1 MTPMRRRPPAR
12 VGRRHRTEKG
22 RDAVEGRAL
31 YSGNQQRRG
40 GCSALLFDKGAACEG
55 TSKPTSAAIKYRRV
69 TTEASASVV
78 QTRAQED
85 AELLDLILRGD
96 PQGVENL
103 FNLYHSRVYSLA
115 MSILRNESD
124 AEEVAQD
131 VFLTVVRKAGSF
143 KRNSALYSWI
153 YRICVNA
160 CQMRRRRTKR
170 AEVVSIE
177 EFLPVFTKEGAFA
190 RPVEDWSREV
200 EKKILDKELG
210 KMIARLSDN
219 LTEKYRLAFLLCDV
233 QGFSYEETARV
244 LDLSIP
250 AVKSRL
256 HRARLYMRERLGRY
270 LRDGRPV

>member
-1 MTPMRRRPPAR
+1 M
-12 VGRRHRTEKG
+12 
-22 RDAVEGRAL
+22 EGRAL
-31 YSGNQQRRG
+31 YSGNQPRRG
-40 GCSALLFDKGAACEG
+40 GCSALLYDKAAASEP
-55 TSKPTSAAIKYRRV
+55 TSKPAPVAIKYRRGTAETPV
-69 TTEASASVV
+69 SVA
-78 QTRAQED
+78 QSRAQED

-96 PQGVENL
+96 PRGVESL
-103 FNLYHSRVYSLA
+103 FNLYHARVYSLA

-160 CQMRRRRTKR
+160 CLMRRRRSKR